1 MGIRAQRPKLLT
13 ETTLDVA
20 KLLTNH
26 TKVRYTGS
34 NGIHLPEA
42 YNGLGTRNIILILLL
57 REFFKLFLAMEPRPS
72 VHLVFIE
79 EPEVLH
85 PQMQEV
91 FIRKIA
97 DIASAFNQE
106 TGESWPV
113 QFVVSTHSSHV
124 ANEAHF
130 ETIRYFLASANKN
143 GTISTKVKD
152 LRNGLAEKPEP
163 DRTFL
168 HQYMTLTR
176 CDLFFA
182 DKAV

>member
-1 MGIRAQRPKLLT
+1 L
-13 ETTLDVA
+13 
-20 KLLTNH
+20 
-26 TKVRYTGS
+26 Y
-34 NGIHLPEA
+34 
-42 YNGLGTRNIILILLL
+42 
-57 REFFKLFLAMEPRPS
+57 
-72 VHLVFIE
+72 
-79 EPEVLH
+79 

-97 DIASAFNQE
+97 DIASAFNEE

-130 ETIRYFLASANKN
+130 ETIRYFLASADNN
-143 GTISTKVKD
+143 GTMSTKVKD
-152 LRNGLAEKPEP
+152 LRKGLADKPEP

-182 DKAV
+182 DKAVLIEGTTERLLLPRIIRMLDKDLAKGKKLGSQYLSVVEVGGAYAHLFF